1 MSGHSK
7 WSSIKHQ
14 KAVTDAKRSG
24 VFTKLA
30 NAITAAA
37 RNGADSS
44 MNFQLRLAID
54 RAHAANMPK
63 ENIERAVAR
72 AASTADASAVSELV
86 YEIYGPSGVAV
97 LAEVAT
103 DNKNRASADIKA
115 TLNKFGG
122 KLANAGAVKFLFE
135 RRGTLSIGIGNK
147 SPDEAELAIMDSGA
161 ADYEKAD
168 DGFLVYTKPE
178 ELELVKKN
186 LEAQNF
192 SIDDAK
198 LSWEP
203 KQTVSLDEEASNKVI
218 KMLEMLDG
226 LDDVVSVASNLG

>member
-7 WSSIKHQ
+7 WSTIKRQ
-14 KAVTDAKRSG
+14 KGAADAKKAN

-30 NAITAAA
+30 NGITVAA
-37 RNGADSS
+37 RHGSDPT
-44 MNFQLRLAID
+44 MNFQLRLVMD
-54 RAHAANMPK
+54 RAGSANMPK

-72 AASTADASAVSELV
+72 AASVADANAVSELV

-103 DNKNRASADIKA
+103 DNKNRAAADIKA
-115 TLNKFGG
+115 VLNKFGG
-122 KLANAGAVKFLFE
+122 KLAGEGAVKFLFE
-135 RRGTLSIGIGNK
+135 RKGTLSISTGDK
-147 SPDEAELAIMDSGA
+147 TQEDAELAIIGSGA
-161 ADYEKAD
+161 SDYEKV
-168 DGFLVYTKPE
+168 DGVLLAYTKPE

-186 LEAQNF
+186 LETHNI

-198 LSWEP
+198 LAWEP
-203 KQTVSLDEEASNKVI
+203 KQTVALDEEASAKVI
-218 KMLEMLDG
+218 KVLEALDS

>member
-14 KAVTDAKRSG
+14 KAVADAKRSG

-30 NAITAAA
+30 NAVTVAA
-37 RNGADSS
+37 RGGADPS

-54 RAHAANMPK
+54 RARAANMPK

-72 AASTADASAVSELV
+72 ATSVADANAVSELV
-86 YEIYGPSGVAV
+86 YEIYGPSGIAI

-103 DNKNRASADIKA
+103 DNKNRAAADIKA
-115 TLNKFGG
+115 ILNKFGG
-122 KLANAGAVKFLFE
+122 KLAGEGAVKFLFE
-135 RRGTLSIGIGNK
+135 RKGILSIGIGNK
-147 SPDEAELAIMDSGA
+147 SQEDAELAIIGSAA
-161 ADYEKAD
+161 ADYEKID
-168 DGFLVYTKPE
+168 GGFLVYTNPE

-186 LEAQNF
+186 LEEENF
-192 SIDDAK
+192 GIDDAK
-198 LSWEP
+198 LAWEP
-203 KQTVSLDEEASNKVI
+203 KQTVAFDEEAGAKVI
-218 KMLEMLDG
+218 KVLEALDS